1 MMAGLNLRDKESNM
15 SNENTE
21 NFKTHYANIKKIAN
35 EIKNQEEPDI
45 DALVPQVDAA
55 LKSYAF
61 CKDRLASVKALL
73 NEKLPTGLD

>member
-1 MMAGLNLRDKESNM
+1 M
-15 SNENTE
+15 SNEQTE
-21 NFKTHYANIKKIAN
+21 NFKMHYANIKNIAN
-35 EIKNQEEPDI
+35 NIKNQDEPDI

-73 NEKLPTGLD
+73 DEKLPAELN

>member
-1 MMAGLNLRDKESNM
+1 MRDKENSM
-15 SNENTE
+15 SNESTE

-35 EIKNQEEPDI
+35 EIKNQDEPDI
-45 DALVPQVDAA
+45 DALLPQVDAA

-73 NEKLPTGLD
+73 NEKLPAELD

>member
-1 MMAGLNLRDKESNM
+1 M
-15 SNENTE
+15 SNETTE
-21 NFKTHYANIKKIAN
+21 NFKMHYANIKRIAN
-35 EIKNQEEPDI
+35 AIKSQDEPDI

-73 NEKLPTGLD
+73 DEKLPAELG

>member
-1 MMAGLNLRDKESNM
+1 M
-15 SNENTE
+15 SNETTE
-21 NFKTHYANIKKIAN
+21 NFKMHYANIKRIAN
-35 EIKNQEEPDI
+35 EIKNQDEPDI

-73 NEKLPTGLD
+73 DEKLPAELG